1 MSINFNKKDMLDII
15 YQARE
20 EKIDEILKKVN
31 KNLENRLYNIEFE
44 EIIKDSSDREMLEE
58 VFCNLEDNYNMKI
71 AEYNTE
77 LYKLGFIDGIN
88 FMLSIFKESNS

>member
-1 MSINFNKKDMLDII
+1 MNIDFKEKDIIDII
-15 YQARE
+15 YQAQE
-20 EKIDEILKKVN
+20 EEVDKILKEIN
-31 KNLENRLYNIEFE
+31 KKLKDQLYDIEFDE
-44 EIIKDSSDREMLEE
+44 FIKDSSDKEKLEE